1 MHVFLFLGFIIA
13 VLLLLFLYLVD
24 DVKMIKRKVPKDK
37 RFDLMK
43 RTVFLKILICAVV
56 LVVVSRVLPFLIWTF
71 GTKDMCEVDK
81 ILTKNK
87 IYKLSSQDS
96 KYYVGEGELEGTKY
110 FVVNVSEKS
119 ILYNTIKE
127 EEVEMQTTG
136 KRDVPRYE
144 IVGIYK
150 IRKLKSNNIF
160 CQAANDMYANIY
172 LESMNAVK
180 EEDDKKA
187 KKKSDVVYINQK
199 IVMYAPEGSIKKD
212 YKIDKK

>member
-13 VLLLLFLYLVD
+13 VLLLLFLYLLD
-24 DVKMIKRKVPKDK
+24 DIKMIKRKVPKDK
-37 RFDLMK
+37 RFGLMK
-43 RTVFLKILICAVV
+43 RSVFLKILICASV
-56 LVVVSRVLPFLIWTF
+56 LLFVSRVLPFFIWTF
-71 GTKDMCEVDK
+71 GTKDMCETEKV
-81 ILTKNK
+81 LTKNK
-87 IYKLSSQDS
+87 MYQLSQNDS

-119 ILYNTIKE
+119 VLYDTIKE
-127 EEVEMQTTG
+127 ENVKVLPTG
-136 KRDVPRYE
+136 KREVPRYE

-172 LESMNAVK
+172 LQSMDAVK

-187 KKKSDVVYINQK
+187 KKKSDVVYLSQK
-199 IVMYAPEGSIKKD
+199 IVIYAPEDSIKKD
-212 YKIDKK
+212 FKIEKK